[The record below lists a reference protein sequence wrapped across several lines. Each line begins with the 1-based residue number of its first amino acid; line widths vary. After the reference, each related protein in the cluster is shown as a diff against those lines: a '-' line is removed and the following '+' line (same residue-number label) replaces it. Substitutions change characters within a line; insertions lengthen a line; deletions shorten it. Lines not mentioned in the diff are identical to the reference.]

1 MSRSV
6 AVSGR
11 GLAILALIIERSVF
25 PLRLIPDYSF
35 SEIIP
40 IASPFTQPVVVG
52 VALLVALTASAWF
65 LRRRDPLWTFG
76 AVILLVGW
84 IALSNIPIPLPIVF
98 AERLLYGTTAGV
110 ALLFAVTIDHL
121 WDRHRQATPWVLLA
135 IVISGNALRT
145 IARDRDWHD
154 ELRLFSRATRDAP
167 HSARAWNNLG
177 AAFMQDGRPVDALD
191 ALNHAIAIAPDWS
204 PPHTLAGITLADL
217 GRRSDAEVSLRRA
230 YAIDPND
237 AQAAYNLAVLLG
249 RWGRPAEA
257 SAVLRH
263 YVAAHPDAMRE
274 RELLANVSTP

>member
-1 MSRSV
+1 M
-6 AVSGR
+6 
-11 GLAILALIIERSVF
+11 L
-25 PLRLIPDYSF
+25 
-35 SEIIP
+35 
-40 IASPFTQPVVVG
+40 
-52 VALLVALTASAWF
+52 
-65 LRRRDPLWTFG
+65 
-76 AVILLVGW
+76 
-84 IALSNIPIPLPIVF
+84 
-98 AERLLYGTTAGV
+98 
-110 ALLFAVTIDHL
+110 
-121 WDRHRQATPWVLLA
+121 
-135 IVISGNALRT
+135 ISGNSLRT
-145 IARDRDWHD
+145 IVRDRDWHD
-154 ELRLFSRATRDAP
+154 ELRLFSRATLDAP

-177 AAFMQDGRPVDALD
+177 AAFMQDGRPVD

-274 RELLANVSTP
+274 RELLANVGSP